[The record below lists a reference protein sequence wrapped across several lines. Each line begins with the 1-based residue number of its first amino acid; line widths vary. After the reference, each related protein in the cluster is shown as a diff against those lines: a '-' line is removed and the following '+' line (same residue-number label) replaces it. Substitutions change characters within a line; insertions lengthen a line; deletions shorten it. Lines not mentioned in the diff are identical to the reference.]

1 MVKIREIFTS
11 IQGEGPF
18 VGYKQIFI
26 RLCGC
31 NLNCKYCDTDYDSKN
46 AKEYSIDDI
55 VAFIRQNINSHS
67 VSLTGG
73 EPLLHE
79 KFIIDLFRNINN
91 QIPIYLETNGTL
103 YKALENVIDYIMYIS
118 ADLKLP
124 SATGLKPHWEE
135 HEKFFQIASSKM
147 LFAKAVFNEDITD
160 DEIKKISELCK
171 QYNIELILQPMM
183 INDVSSVS
191 SEAMIRVLN
200 SCLEIHKQ
208 VRLIP
213 QVHKFINV
221 I

>member
-103 YKALENVIDYIMYIS
+103 YKALENVINYIMYIS

-160 DEIKKISELCK
+160 DEIKKMSELCK

-200 SCLEIHKQ
+200 SCLEIHKP